1 MKDHDAMLVQA
12 TLDGD
17 QAAFGSLVD
26 QYEKKLYN
34 ASYRITGSREDAMDA
49 TQAAFV
55 KAYENLHTF
64 DFAHRFFSWIY
75 RIALNE
81 ALTVVRR
88 RRRVTDVDSQLPDSA
103 AGPEQTTSGKETGQI
118 IQEVLTNLNPD
129 HRVVVVLRHFEGL
142 SYFEIGEVLGIPS
155 KTVKSR
161 LFSARQ
167 ELRTALLDRGVSR

>member
-1 MKDHDAMLVQA
+1 MKDHDSMLVQA

-17 QAAFGSLVD
+17 RAAFGGLVD
-26 QYEKKLYN
+26 RYEKKLYN
-34 ASYRITGSREDAMDA
+34 AAYRITGSREDAMDA

-64 DFAHRFFSWIY
+64 DFAYRFFSWIY

-81 ALTVVRR
+81 ALSLVRR
-88 RRRVTDVDSQLPDSA
+88 RQPVTDLDSHVPDSA
-103 AGPEQTTSGKETGQI
+103 AGPEQTASGKETGQL
-118 IQEVLTNLNPD
+118 IQEALLRLQPD
-129 HRVVVVLRHFEGL
+129 YRAVVILRHFEGL
-142 SYFEIGEVLGIPS
+142 SYLEIGEVLGIPS

-161 LFSARQ
+161 LFSARR